1 MSFYYSFCPHRV
13 VADDQRSLALGIQ
26 SAIYRVFGT
35 IPGPLVFG
43 ALFDAACLQ
52 WQDPCEG
59 DRGNCWIYNNMKL
72 SIYAMSFG
80 IPCIAIAAILLFLS
94 WLTYPKDRR
103 EGEEKKAKI
112 KSENKNRT
120 GSVVSP
126 VTSQRPSSIE
136 LMSQQC
142 YASESEN
149 ALLNGTSP
157 NVVSTPSDDLHDK
170 TKLTSLSNT
179 AM

>member
-1 MSFYYSFCPHRV
+1 M
-13 VADDQRSLALGIQ
+13 VADDQRSLALGVQ
-26 SAIYRVFGT
+26 SAIWRVFGT
-35 IPGPLVFG
+35 VPGPLVFG
-43 ALFDAACLQ
+43 ALFDVACLQ

-59 DRGNCWIYNNMKL
+59 DRGNCWIYDNMKL

-80 IPCIAIAAILLFLS
+80 IPCILIAAILFFLS

-103 EGEEKKAKI
+103 EGEEKKAKT
-112 KSENKNRT
+112 KSEKKKRT
-120 GSVVSP
+120 RSVVSP
-126 VTSQRPSSIE
+126 VTRQRPSSIG
-136 LMSQQC
+136 LMSRQ
-142 YASESEN
+142 YHASESED

-170 TKLTSLSNT
+170 TKLPSLSNT

>member
-1 MSFYYSFCPHRV
+1 M
-13 VADDQRSLALGIQ
+13 VADDQRSLALGVQ
-26 SAIYRVFGT
+26 SAIWRVFGT
-35 IPGPLVFG
+35 VPGPLVFG
-43 ALFDAACLQ
+43 ALFDVACLQ

-59 DRGNCWIYNNMKL
+59 DRGNCWIYDNMKL

-80 IPCIAIAAILLFLS
+80 IPCILIAAILFFLS

-103 EGEEKKAKI
+103 GGEEEKSKT
-112 KSENKNRT
+112 KSEKKKRT
-120 GSVVSP
+120 RSVVSP
-126 VTSQRPSSIE
+126 VTRQRPSSIG
-136 LMSQQC
+136 LMSRQ
-142 YASESEN
+142 YHASESED

-170 TKLTSLSNT
+170 TKLPSLSNT

>member
-1 MSFYYSFCPHRV
+1 
-13 VADDQRSLALGIQ
+13 
-26 SAIYRVFGT
+26 
-35 IPGPLVFG
+35 
-43 ALFDAACLQ
+43 
-52 WQDPCEG
+52 
-59 DRGNCWIYNNMKL
+59 
-72 SIYAMSFG
+72 MSFG

-126 VTSQRPSSIE
+126 WPVTSQRPSSIE
-136 LMSQQC
+136 LMSRQY
-142 YASESEN
+142 YASESED